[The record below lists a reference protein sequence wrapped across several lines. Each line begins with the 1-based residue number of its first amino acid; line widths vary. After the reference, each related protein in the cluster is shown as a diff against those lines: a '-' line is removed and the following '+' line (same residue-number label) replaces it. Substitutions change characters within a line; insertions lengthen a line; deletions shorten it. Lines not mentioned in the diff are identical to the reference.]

1 MNNIN
6 RKLRTRKA
14 LMNSALELV
23 DEGQHFSSLS
33 IREVAKRAGVVPNAF
48 YRHFKSLDELGLA
61 LGDEVGLLL
70 RQLMRQARLQGLAAD
85 RMISDSVDFFMSNVM
100 ENPSLF
106 RFMSQSLTG
115 GSEQL
120 RAAIRNELNFFAT
133 ELVMDL
139 NRLRILTHIEAID
152 LDMIGHLVVQT
163 VSGIASEIL
172 DLPPGSDNL
181 VKAIRQRTIKQVRLI
196 FLGAG
201 MWQSAEEK
209 QEAFSQPTPA
219 TREVVDGDRL
229 ETALAPREKSTSELK
244 AERAAEAKAK
254 KVAAKAKAEAKAA
267 EARAKKAAAK
277 TKADAKAAEVRAKK
291 AAAKTKADAKA
302 AEAKAKRAAAK
313 AEAEAKA
320 IEAKAEKAAARAEAE
335 AKTAEEKA
343 ERAAAKAKAKVEA
356 KAAEAKR

>member
-291 AAAKTKADAKA
+291 AAAKAEAEAKA